1 MTTEERL
8 ENLEREL
15 ARAKRRNRRLLGQYA
30 SVWTVVGLALVAWV
44 MAGTVGPRTAKGQ
57 AEPKAVAETHQ
68 RLKRLMDLD
77 FENMSLDN
85 VLKHISKVMRLTI
98 VIDPDVAAQGIDLPT
113 RVLDLKVKGV
123 SVESVLATVLGAD
136 LGYKVEAGYIL
147 VTTREKLQQNL
158 PAVTHPVAAGAAV
171 KEVRANRFVL
181 VDENGR
187 TGAMLSVD
195 TDGPRLRLFD
205 EQGRLRINLAVVK
218 DGPRLDLTDKNGK
231 PRAQLGVGR
240 TVSPDGRGITYPE
253 SSLRL
258 FGPDQTVVWQAP

>member
-30 SVWTVVGLALVAWV
+30 SVSTVVGLALVAWV

-85 VLKHISKVMRLTI
+85 VLKYISKVMRLNI

-123 SVESVLATVLGAD
+123 SVESVLATILGAD

-147 VTTREKLQQNL
+147 ITTREKLQQNL

-218 DGPRLDLTDKNGK
+218 DGPRLHLTDKNGK

-240 TVSPDGRGITYPE
+240 TVSPDGREITYPE

-258 FGPDQTVVWQAP
+258 FGPDQTVVWHAP